1 MNNYEWIIC
10 KHPDETLCLLIKSQ
24 LTAVLL
30 SQKMIKCIVKHELV
44 EVTASSSLC
53 FYLLCSCLHLLLSL
67 QKLPWQTSI
76 LSHYFK
82 VTQVQKKQQ
91 QRLIIFLRGLYV
103 LRPDLFE
110 LLSEMNFNFTC
121 LHTLVWVLTF
131 QILFCLDWSSFLV
144 LIPLCN

>member
-1 MNNYEWIIC
+1 MFL
-10 KHPDETLCLLIKSQ
+10 PP
-24 LTAVLL
+24 VLV
-30 SQKMIKCIVKHELV
+30 SSPSVISP
-44 EVTASSSLC
+44 EVAMTN
-53 FYLLCSCLHLLLSL
+53 
-67 QKLPWQTSI
+67 TSI

-121 LHTLVWVLTF
+121 LHTLV
-131 QILFCLDWSSFLV
+131 
-144 LIPLCN
+144 